1 MRDRERIQTKASSI
15 PTNAFNQAETGLFR
29 KRPFAVQAET
39 EIDTDAHP
47 LPDLQ
52 TQLERGARFNESL
65 SRMKVYGNRPVIQP
79 KIAVGTP
86 GDRYEQEADQ
96 VALQVMNT
104 APPIQRQDTGGQG
117 TGNTNTPGRGISTE
131 FGDYWIV
138 PDETQQSYNVVGEQI
153 TESDFAKLENT
164 WNALKSGSGN
174 IKISETDS
182 AGNAHNGFK
191 DKIVTQFGKLL
202 SKPQG
207 RGLVIGLVNGSQSV
221 TIRPSSSQIYGG
233 ANAIRGGTGTLEN
246 PDGKAGV
253 GGTTIIQVDPD
264 VKDEDIKV
272 KNAEGKEISDPIF
285 IFLGHELIHA
295 QHNAQG
301 RNRRNLPASDA
312 AYSNKEEEETI
323 ATGSLTENSLRSEH
337 GLEARYGHGGRDTR

>member
-39 EIDTDAHP
+39 ETDTDAHP

-79 KIAVGTP
+79 KIAVGPP
-86 GDRYEQEADQ
+86 GDRYEQEADR

-104 APPIQRQDTGGQG
+104 APPIQRQDTGGQE
-117 TGNTNTPGRGISTE
+117 TGNTNTPGRGICTE

-138 PDETQQSYNVVGEQI
+138 PDETQQCYNVVGEQI

-207 RGLVIGLVNGSQSV
+207 RGLVIGLVNGSQTV
-221 TIRPSSSQIYGG
+221 TIRPTSARSVALATRG
-233 ANAIRGGTGTLEN
+233 AGSLEN
-246 PDGKAGV
+246 ADGTAGA
-253 GGTTIIQVDPD
+253 GGTTTIEIDADLGDKD
-264 VKDEDIKV
+264 VVAYD
-272 KNAEGKEISDPIF
+272 AAGKEIASPVFVI
-285 IFLGHELIHA
+285 LGHELIHA
-295 QHNAQG
+295 QHNAAGQ
-301 RNRRNLPASDA
+301 NRRNLPASDP

-323 ATGSLTENSLRSEH
+323 ATGSLTENDLRSEH
-337 GLEARYGHGGRDTR
+337 GIDKRHGHRGRDTR